1 MFTQAKHREATVSFN
16 AKAAKDFAKDRKVNS
31 FAPFAKSFAAFA
43 FTSSSCLAWGFVD
56 RGDYNVSE
64 GRKDC

>member
-1 MFTQAKHREATVSFN
+1 MIN

-56 RGDYNVSE
+56 RGDYNVGE
-64 GRKDC
+64 DMETC